1 MTIEDQLKSI
11 ILERYKSVRAFVQ
24 EVGIPYTTLDSALK
38 RGLLNAGIGTMTK
51 VFNALDLDV
60 ESIQTGA
67 LKSKPIIQNS
77 FNFTDTELELIKKYR
92 GLDGHGKKMVN
103 LVIEE
108 ESARMS
114 VEKIVPLTENII
126 ELDNY
131 LTPVSAGTGE
141 FAMYESPKEKIRV
154 IENSYTRKSDYVVKV
169 KGDSM
174 EPRYY
179 DGDMLLV
186 KENGD
191 VGFGDIGIF
200 FVDGD
205 LLVKQ
210 KGRNELIS
218 LNPEYPPI
226 VYGVLD
232 EQHMCEGKVIG
243 VLDPEWIR

>member
-1 MTIEDQLKSI
+1 MALSDRIKEARKAKGFT
-11 ILERYKSVRAFVQ
+11 Q
-24 EVGIPYTTLDSALK
+24 EELGELIGVAKTTVAGYEKNREPTAAKVGEIADALGVDVNFLFQDETSRISASHLT
-38 RGLLNAGIGTMTK
+38 A
-51 VFNALDLDV
+51 A
-60 ESIQTGA
+60 
-67 LKSKPIIQNS
+67 
-77 FNFTDTELELIKKYR
+77 ELEHLKKYR
-92 GLDGHGKKMVN
+92 SLDSHGKKMVN
-103 LVIEE
+103 LVLEE
-108 ESARMS
+108 EAARMDA
-114 VEKIVPLTENII
+114 EKIVQIAENII

-169 KGDSM
+169 KGNSM

-186 KENGD
+186 KESGE

-210 KGRNELIS
+210 QGHHELIS

-243 VLDPEWIR
+243 VLDPAWIR